1 MKKSFVFI
9 LLLTGTVAWSQT
21 TITLEE
27 CYALAEEYYPLQKQT
42 ALLNTKTS
50 LEREALHAKRLP
62 QMELDAQATY
72 QSDAT
77 EIPFP
82 GSGVEPLNKDQ
93 YRATLTLN
101 QLIYDG
107 GQVAAASNLKEAEL
121 KTQQKQLEVS
131 LYQLKLQINQIY
143 FSILLNQQK
152 QAVLNLQK
160 NDLESRLNEVKS
172 GIKHGLVLPASD
184 KVIEAELLKV
194 DQKLLEHS
202 NHKRALLTNLS
213 ELIGQPLPES
223 AQLKEPLQTVSLEK
237 PLQRPELELFQL
249 QKQQIEQSEQLL
261 SKKNYPK
268 LQAFATGGYGNPGL
282 NMLENSFEAY
292 YITGLRLNWK
302 LFDWNANKKERKAL
316 SVNKEIIDSE
326 LEVFSL
332 QTQIQLQQLAAEIN
346 SITDYLVTDSE
357 IIKLRKEVA
366 KVAQSQLNNGVI
378 TASAYLTEL
387 TALYEAEISSK
398 LHRIQLQL
406 AKANY
411 NIIQGQQL

>member
-1 MKKSFVFI
+1 MKKSFVFL
-9 LLLTGTVAWSQT
+9 LLLTGTITWSQT

-27 CYALAEEYYPLQKQT
+27 CYSLAEEHYPLQKQS
-42 ALLNTKTS
+42 ALLSAKTS
-50 LEREALHAKRLP
+50 LEREALQTKKLP
-62 QMELDAQATY
+62 QIELDAQATY
-72 QSDAT
+72 QSDVI
-77 EIPFP
+77 EVSFP
-82 GSGVEPLNKDQ
+82 GSGIEPLNKDQ
-93 YRATLTLN
+93 YRATLTIN
-101 QLIYDG
+101 QLLYDG
-107 GQVAAASNLKEAEL
+107 GQVAAASNLKQSEL
-121 KTQQKQLEVS
+121 KTQQKQLEVT
-131 LYQLKLQINQIY
+131 LYQLKLQINQLY
-143 FSILLNQQK
+143 FSILLNQEK

-160 NDLESRLNEVKS
+160 NDLESRLSEIKS
-172 GIKHGLVLPASD
+172 GIKHGVVLPASD

-194 DQKLLEHS
+194 HQKLLEQS
-202 NHKRALLTNLS
+202 NHKRALLANLS

-223 AQLKEPLQTVSLEK
+223 AQLKEPLQTVSLDK

-249 QKQQIEQSEQLL
+249 QKQQIEQSEHLL

-268 LQAFATGGYGNPGL
+268 LQAIATGGYGNPGL

-316 SVNKEIIDSE
+316 SVNKEIINSE

-332 QTQIQLQQLAAEIN
+332 QTQMQLQQLKAEIN
-346 SITDYLVTDSE
+346 SITDYLATDSE
-357 IIKLRKEVA
+357 IIQLRKEVA
-366 KVAQSQLNNGVI
+366 NVAQSQLNNGVI

-387 TALYEAEISSK
+387 TALYEAEISLK